1 MFVSYNNHPINGVYD
16 KLSKLTY
23 HGKRILFPILR
34 LGNQQKTKEALQII
48 KNMYEEAQFI
58 IVFGSRLDRNKD
70 ERKKRARHLSNLL
83 RKYEELLDLKER
95 EETIERLLD
104 YGEKHNQALQMLPFE
119 ADLSGRQKAQI
130 EKKIHTTGT
139 VSEEEVFSFQKH
151 TFV

>member
-58 IVFGSRLDRNKD
+58 KVFGSTLDRNKD

-104 YGEKHNQALQMLPFE
+104 YGEKHNQAV
-119 ADLSGRQKAQI
+119 ADA
-130 EKKIHTTGT
+130 
-139 VSEEEVFSFQKH
+139 SF
-151 TFV
+151 